1 VWNYPT
7 NAEMADKAKSV
18 KELQEI
24 FPNWD
29 EIALLEVLE
38 STDGN
43 ARKATEV
50 ILEWTAEDAQTVTR
64 DPFDNVRIQ
73 LSYI

>member
-1 VWNYPT
+1 
-7 NAEMADKAKSV
+7 MADKAKSV